1 MSIEENTDYTSK
13 VFRGVDAKD
22 LLLMRT
28 VFDDCSFVDCDFS
41 GAELIEAKFNGV
53 DLSSVKN
60 ISAKELQSA
69 FLDSETKVPDYIKV
83 HWKSEDT
90 YECELV

>member
-1 MSIEENTDYTSK
+1 M
-13 VFRGVDAKD
+13 
-22 LLLMRT
+22 
-28 VFDDCSFVDCDFS
+28 
-41 GAELIEAKFNGV
+41 V

>member
-1 MSIEENTDYTSK
+1 
-13 VFRGVDAKD
+13 
-22 LLLMRT
+22 MRKWEMQISESAR
-28 VFDDCSFVDCDFS
+28 FIDCDFS

-60 ISAKELQSA
+60 ISAQELQSA

>member
-1 MSIEENTDYTSK
+1 MQLVS
-13 VFRGVDAKD
+13 A
-22 LLLMRT
+22 
-28 VFDDCSFVDCDFS
+28 
-41 GAELIEAKFNGV
+41 
-53 DLSSVKN
+53 KN
-60 ISAKELQSA
+60 ISAEELQLA